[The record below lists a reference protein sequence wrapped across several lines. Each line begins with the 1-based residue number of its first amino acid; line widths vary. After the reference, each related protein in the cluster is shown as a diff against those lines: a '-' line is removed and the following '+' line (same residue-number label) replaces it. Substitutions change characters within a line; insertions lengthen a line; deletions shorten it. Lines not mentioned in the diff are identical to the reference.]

1 MMIEPRILIV
11 DDDIVLLDLMIRR
24 IKRMGLKADRAENG
38 SDAMKLIDQNRYDLI
53 VTDIYMSGAS
63 GLDLL
68 KRAKEKDSKTQVVVI
83 TGGATIEA
91 AVKALDGG
99 AFSYLTKPFDHLR
112 VFDNAVE
119 RALEL
124 RSLTMT
130 SGQEAW
136 GDSENSGQGIEISSE
151 QPVMAGVDLEQLR
164 EIMEHF
170 PSGIVVMNHNGEI
183 IISNPAADHW
193 LDNAMDSPQEMV
205 EVLRRAIPAY
215 DSDTFLNVRGH
226 LFRIRARSVS
236 GKNSDKSTLIAIDE
250 IDDPRE
256 ALQNQMAQ
264 PLEYLKRGL
273 SWLFHQRMTHQEFT
287 VIQTLAQQ
295 VTELEAFR
303 HSLYRSNTNDDSLKH
318 SNTS

>member
-1 MMIEPRILIV
+1 MMIEPKILIV

-24 IKRMGLKADRAENG
+24 IKRMGLKADRAKNG
-38 SDAMKLIDQNRYDLI
+38 SEAMELIDQNCYDLI
-53 VTDIYMSGAS
+53 VTDIYMSGVS

-68 KRAKEKDSKTQVVVI
+68 KRAKEKDPKTQVVVI

-130 SGQEAW
+130 SGEEAW
-136 GDSENSGQGIEISSE
+136 GDSENRGQGIEISSE
-151 QPVMAGVDLEQLR
+151 EPIMAGADLEQLR
-164 EIMEHF
+164 EILEHF
-170 PSGIVVMNHNGEI
+170 PGGIVVMNHSSEI

-193 LDNAMDSPQEMV
+193 IDNAMGSSQEMV
-205 EVLRRAIPAY
+205 EVLQRVIPAY

-226 LFRIRARSVS
+226 LLRIRACSIS
-236 GKNSDKSTLIAIDE
+236 GKNSEKCTLIAIDE

-256 ALQNQMAQ
+256 VLQNQIAR

-287 VIQTLAQQ
+287 VIQALAQQ
-295 VTELEAFR
+295 VAELEAFR
-303 HSLYRSNTNDDSLKH
+303 QSLNRSNKNDASLKRSNTS
-318 SNTS
+318 

>member
-1 MMIEPRILIV
+1 MMIEPKILIV

-24 IKRMGLKADRAENG
+24 IKRMGLKADRAKNG
-38 SDAMKLIDQNRYDLI
+38 TEAMELIDQNCYDLI
-53 VTDIYMSGAS
+53 VTDIYMSGVS

-68 KRAKEKDSKTQVVVI
+68 KRAKEKDPKTQVVVI

-130 SGQEAW
+130 SGEEAW
-136 GDSENSGQGIEISSE
+136 GDSENRGQGIEISSE
-151 QPVMAGVDLEQLR
+151 EPVMAGADLEQLR
-164 EIMEHF
+164 EILEHF
-170 PSGIVVMNHNGEI
+170 PGGIVVLNHSSEI

-193 LDNAMDSPQEMV
+193 IDNAMKSSQEMV
-205 EVLRRAIPAY
+205 EVLQRVIPAY

-226 LFRIRARSVS
+226 LLRIRACSIS
-236 GKNSDKSTLIAIDE
+236 GKNSEKCTLIAIDE

-256 ALQNQMAQ
+256 ALQNQIAR

-287 VIQTLAQQ
+287 VIQALAQQ

-303 HSLYRSNTNDDSLKH
+303 QSLNRSNKNDASLKRSNTS
-318 SNTS
+318 

>member
-1 MMIEPRILIV
+1 MMIEPKILIV

-24 IKRMGLKADRAENG
+24 IKRMGLKADRAKNG
-38 SDAMKLIDQNRYDLI
+38 TEAMELIDQNCYDLI
-53 VTDIYMSGAS
+53 VTDIYMSGVS

-68 KRAKEKDSKTQVVVI
+68 KRAKEKDPKTQVVVI

-130 SGQEAW
+130 SGEEAW
-136 GDSENSGQGIEISSE
+136 GDSENRGQGIEISSE
-151 QPVMAGVDLEQLR
+151 EPVMAGADLEQLR
-164 EIMEHF
+164 EILEHF
-170 PSGIVVMNHNGEI
+170 PGGIVVMNHSSEI

-193 LDNAMDSPQEMV
+193 IDNAMGSSQEMV
-205 EVLRRAIPAY
+205 EVLQRVIPAY

-226 LFRIRARSVS
+226 LLRIRACSIS
-236 GKNSDKSTLIAIDE
+236 GKNSEKCTLIAIDE

-256 ALQNQMAQ
+256 ALQNQIAR

-287 VIQTLAQQ
+287 VIQALAQQ
-295 VTELEAFR
+295 VAELEAFR
-303 HSLYRSNTNDDSLKH
+303 QSLNRSNKNDASLKRSNTS
-318 SNTS
+318 